1 MNIRRTLP
9 SVALLLAAATLSA
22 QDTTGTLTGRITDKA
37 GKAVPGARIQISS
50 PALLGTRTATT
61 DAAGSYRLVLL
72 PNGAYAISADAPGY
86 LGAKGTLH
94 VLAGQ
99 VARFDLSL
107 RPLKE
112 VEKAQSA
119 TVEVVASAAQVDKT
133 ETVTQT
139 NVAMETL
146 NQLGNSDSSSI
157 LATLGLLTPGLS
169 TSNLAEQGAL
179 KIRGGTGH
187 GTKMVLNGATITEEG
202 GGYALETGTLAD
214 MVDSMAVVQS
224 PLNARFG
231 NTDGGIV
238 SIVTTKGSNTF
249 QGSVRLNF
257 SRPFWKA
264 NDTPYA
270 TRTGAVAAFNPA
282 TDEISRRFEYT
293 IKGPLW
299 KDHITFAYGGVL
311 IPDQYYSYP
320 FDVLQNNPSVAT
332 DPNGIFYK
340 NQANGQ
346 IVRRS
351 NLWAQGK
358 YTTDTQ
364 AETYNQFV
372 VFAQLAPDHS
382 LEWNYTQDD
391 QDYISTYGVINGNM
405 SGNDAY
411 KMRTWNLA
419 YKGVIGTH
427 GVLEGRFSR
436 TTRAFPHPYSPDS
449 PPIYLNTYPTGTAD
463 AGGAYLA
470 NSLLEGWDNGGT
482 TVNTNGF
489 VTDRGDTLRGES
501 GSLNYQ
507 HLLEKAGTHIID
519 VGLQF
524 ETFQWNTQAQGAKYT
539 YWAPGQIADD
549 LTAADI
555 SGAGVKDPSAYAGKY
570 IVFNYA
576 ALQSDLDPAYP
587 SEPVIG
593 SGYETLIPR
602 VRVLSGSE
610 AGSYK
615 MRTESY
621 YVNDLWTLNGRHSI
635 MAGLRY
641 DRLKV
646 SDTVKT
652 IASYGIPTVRFEYK
666 WDIYGDQTRIL
677 NASFGQFHSRQPG
690 SLFYPMIT
698 GRLANATTLY
708 WNQGSATPY
717 LVDKAALLNLS
728 NYGYVA
734 NQSYAGQTFTV
745 DKDWKAPVSNEWVL
759 GLRRTYKNGGFWRA
773 SLVYR
778 NWTNLYDFFPGEVFT
793 SASGNPAFR
802 SVLRNDPDAER
813 TYKSVEIEWSIPFTR
828 KLTFG
833 GNYTFSRLVS
843 NVRNLVDSP
852 SRSSSQTNNSTNF
865 RSWYLNYMT
874 REEFNPST
882 LRDPQHVIKW
892 FLTYDLTAGKVKS
905 NLGLRGTYTSG
916 TPTSRTFSY
925 TIPYEVIPGYYDGPS
940 GPNSNTGGLIN
951 SLAKYYGA
959 GQFTNEDSWAINLQY
974 NIEFPILRTLVWFT
988 NVQVDNL
995 FNSRTPGIYALPAQ
1009 AGRDTINGAAT
1020 RNPYG
1025 YQLGANLASI
1035 YGKDSLGNTIYRN
1048 GLRSVSIQ
1056 TGVRF

>member
-9 SVALLLAAATLSA
+9 SVALLLAAATLTA

-37 GKAVPGARIQISS
+37 GKAIPGARVQISS
-50 PALLGTRTATT
+50 SKMLGSRTAAA
-61 DAAGSYRLVLL
+61 DAQGSFRIPLL
-72 PNGAYAISADAPGY
+72 PNGAYAITADAPGF
-86 LGAKGTLH
+86 LGAKGTLN

-99 VARFDLSL
+99 VVRFDLAL

-119 TVEVVASAAQVDKT
+119 VVEVVGTAAQVDKT

-139 NVAMETL
+139 NVSLDTL
-146 NQLGNSDSSSI
+146 SQLGNSDSSSI
-157 LATLGLLTPGLS
+157 LQTLGVLTPGLS

-187 GTKMVLNGATITEEG
+187 GTKMLLNGATITEEG

-214 MVDSMAVVQS
+214 MVESMAVVQS

-249 QGSVRLNF
+249 SGSVRLNF

-264 NDTPYA
+264 NDTPYP
-270 TRTGAVAAFNPA
+270 TRTGAMADYNPA

-311 IPDQYYSYP
+311 IPNQYYSYP
-320 FDVLQNNPSVAT
+320 FDVLQNNPSVPT
-332 DPNGIFYK
+332 DPNGIFYR
-340 NQANGQ
+340 NLANGQ
-346 IVRRS
+346 VVRRS
-351 NLWAQGK
+351 NLWAQGR

-364 AETYNQFV
+364 AQTYNQFV
-372 VFAQLAPDHS
+372 VFAQITPDHT

-391 QDYISTYGVINGNM
+391 QDYISTYGVIDGDK

-411 KMRTWNLA
+411 KMRTWNLG
-419 YKGVIGTH
+419 YKGVIGSH
-427 GVLEGRFSR
+427 GVLEARFAR
-436 TTRAFPHPYSPDS
+436 TTRAFPHPYSPND
-449 PPIYLNTYPTGTAD
+449 PPIYVNTYPTGTPD
-463 AGGAYLA
+463 GNGAYLA
-470 NSLLEGWDNGGT
+470 NSLLEGWDNGGY

-489 VTDRGDTLRGES
+489 VTDKGDTLRGES
-501 GSLNYQ
+501 GTLNYQ
-507 HLLEKAGTHIID
+507 HILEMAGTHIID
-519 VGLQF
+519 VGGQF

-539 YWAPGQIADD
+539 FWAPGQIATD

-555 SGAGVKDPSAYAGKY
+555 EGGGVKDPALYAGKY

-576 ALQSDLDPAYP
+576 ALQNDLDPAFP
-587 SEPVIG
+587 AESIMG
-593 SGYETLIPR
+593 SGYESLIPR

-621 YVNDLWTLNGRHSI
+621 YINDLWTLNTHHSV

-646 SDTVKT
+646 TDTVKT
-652 IASYGIPTVRFEYK
+652 VASYGIPTIRLEYK
-666 WDIYGDQTRIL
+666 WDIYGDQSRL
-677 NASFGQFHSRQPG
+677 VNASFGQFHSRQPG

-698 GRLANATTLY
+698 GRLANASTYY
-708 WNQGSATPY
+708 WNQGTATPY
-717 LVDKAALLNLS
+717 LVDKASLLTLS

-734 NQSYAGQTFTV
+734 NQSFAGQSFTV
-745 DKDWKAPVSNEWVL
+745 DSGWKAPVSNEFVV
-759 GLRRTYKNGGFWRA
+759 GLRRSYRNGGYWRA
-773 SLVYR
+773 SLIYR
-778 NWTNLYDFFPGEVFT
+778 NWTNLFDFFPGDVFT
-793 SASGNPAFR
+793 ASNGNPAFR
-802 SVLRNDPDAER
+802 SVLRNDPGAER
-813 TYKSVEIEWSIPFTR
+813 KYKSVEIEWSIPFTK

-833 GNYTFSRLVS
+833 GNYTFSRLMS
-843 NVRNLVDSP
+843 NVRNMMDSP

-865 RSWYLNYMT
+865 RDWYLNYMT
-874 REEFNPST
+874 RDEFNPST

-892 FLTYDLTAGKVKS
+892 FLTYDLSSGKVKS
-905 NLGLRGTYTSG
+905 NLGLRGSYASG
-916 TPTSRTFSY
+916 LPTSRTFSY

-940 GPNSNTGGLIN
+940 GPNTRTGGLIN
-951 SLAKYYGA
+951 SLAKYYGP
-959 GQFTNEDSWAINLQY
+959 GQFTNEDQWAVNLQY
-974 NIEFPILRTLVWFT
+974 NVEFPIMRTLVWFT

-995 FNSRTPGIYALPAQ
+995 FNSRTQGIYALPGQ
-1009 AGRDTINGAAT
+1009 AARDNIGGPYT

-1025 YQLGANLASI
+1025 YQLGANLSNI
-1035 YGKDSLGNTIYRN
+1035 YGKDAQGNTIYRN